1 MNCYIFVTF
10 FICREGMG
18 ESVVA
23 VGEEARDVGKEYVGG
38 TQGITLGDEFR
49 KVDVG
54 DEIVRLVGDE
64 LLVHA
69 VEAQHVAHVGGGVA
83 DIHAQFDSGGVFGAA
98 LVIHL
103 LVFVAVVV
111 QASHDVGQD
120 RRCRG
125 QASRAFAEHKLA
137 VVALSA

>member
-10 FICREGMG
+10 FNFGWDG
-18 ESVVA
+18 GGSVVA
-23 VGEEARDVGKEYVGG
+23 VGEEARDVGQEDIGG
-38 TQGITLGDEFR
+38 AQGLAFGDEFR

-54 DEIVRLVGDE
+54 NDIVRLIGDE

-83 DIHAQFDSGGVFGAA
+83 DIHTQFDTGGIFGAS

-103 LVFVAVVV
+103 LVLVAVVME
-111 QASHDVGQD
+111 ARHDVGQD
-120 RRCRG
+120 RK
-125 QASRAFAEHKLA
+125 S
-137 VVALSA
+137 VV